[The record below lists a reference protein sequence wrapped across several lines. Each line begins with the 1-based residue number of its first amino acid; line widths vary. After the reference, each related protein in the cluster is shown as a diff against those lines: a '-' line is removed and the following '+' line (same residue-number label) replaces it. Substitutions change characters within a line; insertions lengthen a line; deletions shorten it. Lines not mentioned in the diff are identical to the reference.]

1 MPQKN
6 IIVISVD
13 GLRASALGAYGNAWS
28 QTPAL
33 DALASQSRVIE
44 WMYCDR
50 PTLDGF
56 FDAAW
61 DRDAN
66 SLIERLNAAS
76 FQTSFTTDD
85 AVAAERA
92 EASGF
97 GEVRHLEFTAHRL
110 AEAAADT
117 ELAQVFAIA
126 IDQLA
131 SWSGSPTHLS
141 AEPPGRLLWIH
152 ARGYRGAWDAP
163 IGFRASLLDEDD
175 PSPPTFVTS
184 PSQVFVRDHDE
195 LLLFR
200 AAYAAQTMVLDACIA
215 ALTAAM
221 GEYQLDDSTLLVLT
235 SPRGYALGE
244 HGAVGGDVA
253 ALYSELLH
261 VPCLLRTPGFIGPGA
276 RYSPLSQI
284 ADIRTTILE
293 AIGLESATAPS
304 SRGINLLSRGHMP
317 PTRSFVKAAAESG
330 ERAIRTPAWLLR
342 QPPATRPVNESE
354 ASPTVELYVKPD
366 DRWEANEVANRMPE
380 VAARLLAVLDQ
391 DENRVADSWGP
402 LDDDLVAHSP

>member
-1 MPQKN
+1 
-6 IIVISVD
+6 
-13 GLRASALGAYGNAWS
+13 
-28 QTPAL
+28 
-33 DALASQSRVIE
+33 
-44 WMYCDR
+44 MYCDR
-50 PTLDGF
+50 PSLDGF

-61 DRDAN
+61 DRDAD
-66 SLIERLNAAS
+66 SLIDRLNAAS

-85 AVAAERA
+85 AAAAERA
-92 EASGF
+92 EASGI
-97 GEVRHLEFTAHRL
+97 GEVRHLEFTAHRS
-110 AEAAADT
+110 AETAADT

-131 SWSGSPTHLS
+131 SWAGSTRPSG
-141 AEPPGRLLWIH
+141 AEAPGRLLWIH

-175 PSPPTFVTS
+175 PSPPTFVGS

-221 GEYQLDDSTLLVLT
+221 GEYQLDNSTLLVLT

-261 VPCLLRTPGFIGPGA
+261 VPCLLRGPGFNGPGT
-276 RYSPLSQI
+276 RHSPLSQI

-293 AIGLESATAPS
+293 ATGLESAAPS
-304 SRGINLLSRGHMP
+304 SRGINLLSPGH
-317 PTRSFVKAAAESG
+317 TTLARSFVMAAGESE

-342 QPPATRPVNESE
+342 QPPATATANESD
-354 ASPTVELYVKPD
+354 ASPAVELYLKPD